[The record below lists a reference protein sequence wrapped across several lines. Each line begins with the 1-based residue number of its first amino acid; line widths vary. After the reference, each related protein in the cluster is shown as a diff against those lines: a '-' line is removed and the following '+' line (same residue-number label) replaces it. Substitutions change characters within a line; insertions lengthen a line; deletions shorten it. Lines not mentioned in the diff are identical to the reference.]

1 MAELTV
7 QEIKDMMAETA
18 KAQKEAERRGKEIDR
33 RMEESRLESQRR
45 EKEAERRGKEI
56 DRQMKETDRQMK
68 ETDRQMKETDRQ
80 MKETDRQMKETDRR
94 MQETDRQMQETD
106 RRMEESRLES
116 RLESRRRE
124 KETDRRLK
132 KLDELFTSQWG
143 KLIESL
149 VEGDLVKLLKMRGIT
164 VDKTLVRREY
174 IEVPGKPLAEFDLIA
189 CNGNE
194 TVVIEVKTTL
204 RVEDVDHFLKSMKLF
219 RTAMPRFQNDI
230 IYGGVAY
237 INVVGSADKYA
248 QKKKLFAIKATGSS
262 ASIINAEDFEP
273 QTF

>member
-33 RMEESRLESQRR
+33 
-45 EKEAERRGKEI
+45 
-56 DRQMKETDRQMK
+56 QMQ
-68 ETDRQMKETDRQ
+68 
-80 MKETDRQMKETDRR
+80 ETDRR

-106 RRMEESRLES
+106 RRMQETDRQMKETDRRMEESRLES
-116 RLESRRRE
+116 RRREKESQRREKESQRRE

-149 VEGDLVKLLKMRGIT
+149 VEGDLVRLLKMRGIT

-262 ASIINAEDFEP
+262 ASIINAEDFKP

>member
-18 KAQKEAERRGKEIDR
+18 KAQKESRIEAERRGRKIDLRMKKDRQEAKRRGKELDLRMEKDRQEAKRRGKEI
-33 RMEESRLESQRR
+33 
-45 EKEAERRGKEI
+45 
-56 DRQMKETDRQMK
+56 
-68 ETDRQMKETDRQ
+68 
-80 MKETDRQMKETDRR
+80 
-94 MQETDRQMQETD
+94 
-106 RRMEESRLES
+106 
-116 RLESRRRE
+116 
-124 KETDRRLK
+124 DRRLK

-149 VEGDLVKLLKMRGIT
+149 VEGDLVKLLKRRGIT

-248 QKKKLFAIKATGSS
+248 QKFL
-262 ASIINAEDFEP
+262 
-273 QTF
+273 

>member
-1 MAELTV
+1 MPELTV

-18 KAQKEAERRGKEIDR
+18 KAQKEARI
-33 RMEESRLESQRR
+33 
-45 EKEAERRGKEI
+45 EAERRGREI
-56 DRQMKETDRQMK
+56 DLRMEKDRQEAKRRGK
-68 ETDRQMKETDRQ
+68 EL
-80 MKETDRQMKETDRR
+80 DRR
-94 MQETDRQMQETD
+94 M
-106 RRMEESRLES
+106 
-116 RLESRRRE
+116 

-248 QKKKLFAIKATGSS
+248 QKKKIFAIKATGSS

>member
-18 KAQKEAERRGKEIDR
+18 EAQRESHKEAERRGKEIDL
-33 RMEESRLESQRR
+33 RMEKDRQEAKRRGKELDLRMEKDRQEAKRR

-56 DRQMKETDRQMK
+56 DL
-68 ETDRQMKETDRQ
+68 
-80 MKETDRQMKETDRR
+80 QMKETDRR
-94 MQETDRQMQETD
+94 MKETD

-116 RLESRRRE
+116 RRREKESRRRE

-262 ASIINAEDFEP
+262 SSIINAEDFKP

>member
-18 KAQKEAERRGKEIDR
+18 KSQKESRIEAERRGKEIDR

-56 DRQMKETDRQMK
+56 DLQMK

-94 MQETDRQMQETD
+94 MKETD
-106 RRMEESRLES
+106 RRMEES

-149 VEGDLVKLLKMRGIT
+149 VEGDLVRLLKRRGIT